1 MARRSSRAALDVA
14 CTQLAH
20 QRSTEIDGASMVEY
34 VLSDD
39 IGLEKLP
46 RGGHKICRPT
56 RRRRRTGT
64 TTQRPDPRPLPGA
77 NIRDHCGAKTLDYA
91 HYPIGPCQGPVTDQL
106 ATGRA

>member
-1 MARRSSRAALDVA
+1 MLPALDVA

-56 RRRRRTGT
+56 RRLRRTGT

-77 NIRDHCGAKTLDYA
+77 NIRLTTV
-91 HYPIGPCQGPVTDQL
+91 GPRHLTTPTIRSAPVRGP
-106 ATGRA
+106 